1 MLSQLILVEDY
12 PFTSE
17 YIEINPNYLKNGTK
31 TDNFLAIDSK
41 YPVYRISILPN
52 FTLLQICNFWLKTPL
67 TEMALAPLFLTNLQ
81 KKLRF

>member
-52 FTLLQICNFWLKTPL
+52 FTLY
-67 TEMALAPLFLTNLQ
+67 MGMYGYV
-81 KKLRF
+81 

>member
-52 FTLLQICNFWLKTPL
+52 FTLMYYPL
-67 TEMALAPLFLTNLQ
+67 
-81 KKLRF
+81 

>member
-17 YIEINPNYLKNGTK
+17 YTEINPNYLKNGTK

-41 YPVYRISILPN
+41 YPVY
-52 FTLLQICNFWLKTPL
+52 
-67 TEMALAPLFLTNLQ
+67 
-81 KKLRF
+81 